1 MPIDPISS
9 RSIIGYVVAG
19 LGTIAV
25 VFVVEPIQQ
34 YISITGVAFCLL
46 LIVLLVATVWG
57 SRPALLASIVA
68 VLCFNY
74 FFLPP
79 TGTLTISDP
88 ENWVALAAFLVVA
101 LTAGQ
106 LSARLKE
113 RALQAEA
120 ANDQI
125 SRLYYELNEAF
136 EKASHAEALKQS
148 AKLKSAL
155 LDAVTHDIRTPLTSI
170 KASVTTLLNDRDRNP
185 ADSILTTEM
194 KRDMLLVINEEADRL
209 DHFVEGMIELAKIES
224 GELSVTARW
233 DSVEEIV
240 QAAVAR
246 IRSRLDKHRLIVS
259 IDPDLPVIRVDARAV
274 SEVLY
279 SLIENAVKYSPD
291 GTAIVV
297 SSARVDSGHLVFTV
311 EDEGPGIAPKD
322 RDAIFEKF
330 VRIPFRGRASPGTGL
345 GLAIAK
351 GIIEAHGGT
360 ISVTDGKIGA
370 KFSFTLPI
378 GDDQEYGNETTDPD
392 R

>member
-209 DHFVEGMIELAKIES
+209 DHFVEGMIGLAKIES

-297 SSARVDSGHLVFTV
+297 SSARLDSGHLVFTV

>member
-297 SSARVDSGHLVFTV
+297 SSARLDSGHLVFTV

-378 GDDQEYGNETTDPD
+378 GDDQEYGNEATDPD

>member
-297 SSARVDSGHLVFTV
+297 SSARLDSGHLVFTV

>member
-1 MPIDPISS
+1 MLIDPISS

-297 SSARVDSGHLVFTV
+297 SSARLDSGHLVFTV

>member
-170 KASVTTLLNDRDRNP
+170 KASVTTLLNDRDKNP

-297 SSARVDSGHLVFTV
+297 SSARLDSGHLMFTV

-330 VRIPFRGRASPGTGL
+330 VRIPVRGRASSGTGL